1 VRLITSWKGANCAS
15 ALVHL
20 GGETIERR
28 PKLSTLNK
36 WYRAL
41 EGAGVESIDAVHG
54 PGGAPAE
61 GQARW
66 QEEVTLAL
74 GRLTVNMNPWLI
86 VILVLIVLSL
96 ILAVMDRSF
105 LSPMYLLVLALV
117 VMVGTSVKF
126 PW

>member
-1 VRLITSWKGANCAS
+1 VAPHLDWRFCNAVALRSLRL
-15 ALVHL
+15 L
-20 GGETIERR
+20 

-41 EGAGVESIDAVHG
+41 EGAGVEFIDED
-54 PGGAPAE
+54 AE
-61 GQARW
+61 RNPTQTEAY
-66 QEEVTLAL
+66 
-74 GRLTVNMNPWLI
+74 MNANVWLI
-86 VILVLIVLSL
+86 VVVVLVVLSV
-96 ILAVMDRSF
+96 ILSIMDRSF